1 MNLSR
6 AKKIGRIKAYE
17 AITIG
22 VVVFYLTG
30 IFIFSSEELRSLL
43 WISYLDLYNWVFIL
57 NWLITFYFLAIFVG
71 NFAGKKILIDNRN
84 YIIIGLQSSL
94 MMLVFGAFLGCFLG
108 FITEGIDNIGTN
120 DNPFVDYFFKPIFWI
135 VIFGFIPSLLIGLFF
150 GKRINVSK

>member
-17 AITIG
+17 SITIG

-57 NWLITFYFLAIFVG
+57 NWLITFYFLVYNLNYFKTL
-71 NFAGKKILIDNRN
+71 KK
-84 YIIIGLQSSL
+84 
-94 MMLVFGAFLGCFLG
+94 
-108 FITEGIDNIGTN
+108 
-120 DNPFVDYFFKPIFWI
+120 
-135 VIFGFIPSLLIGLFF
+135 
-150 GKRINVSK
+150 